1 MNLRLSVSQPTS
13 MYQGK
18 WLTIK
23 NRAMENRI
31 SPTKFIASLS
41 KMRQRSKILLIHFSF
56 FVICISKIYSQQIF
70 KPVPDSLATLYKYD
84 LEKNFFKSEAEF
96 RKYLNNFN
104 NRIVSYKRNLNKQA
118 TVQNLEELIQ
128 ELSQLEYDFR
138 KMDLYLFLQYAT
150 NTTNQ
155 SALVLEDSIYDVML
169 TQRSMYRNY
178 IRAVPHKTLNSVLAL
193 PTMKPY
199 AYYVNGIIN
208 NRIHEL
214 SPSETDLLKSFNY
227 LKNNR
232 YYDNLINSIATDIIY
247 SATDTFDLFNDM
259 KAWQNH
265 PDESVRA
272 EGEQKLY
279 KAYSTVASP
288 LGYQYIQMIK
298 GLNAFSVAK
307 KYKNLIQENCD
318 KLSLYDTTLQTIFR
332 GIEANSSFAKKHSRQ
347 HKNDL
352 KRYSITETTEI
363 LLNSFQELGND
374 YYSQARQLLNPRNG
388 RLDIVG
394 GKNRMGMQGVASVY
408 PIDVSIFYANSYEGY
423 FIDLMLI
430 SHEAGHAVQ
439 ASLMNENKVSLLNGS
454 GPGYFTESFGKF
466 NELLVSYY
474 LYENAKDSIEQNFY
488 LSKYIERL
496 FVLFGS
502 AEEAAIEYNL
512 LQGIIKENITKPSDL
527 DSITFLIG
535 SKYRDYTK
543 TPEQKVFWMRLE
555 TNFKAPMHNINDMVA
570 SLLAIRY
577 FQQFLNDKKSFSAK
591 YNRFLKN
598 GYTDS
603 PSNLLRDFMEINI
616 NDVNFCPDVIEF
628 IKSELLKL
636 NK

>member
-1 MNLRLSVSQPTS
+1 
-13 MYQGK
+13 MYQGRC
-18 WLTIK
+18 LTLK
-23 NRAMENRI
+23 SKKVGNRI
-31 SPTKFIASLS
+31 STTKFIASLS
-41 KMRQRSKILLIHFSF
+41 KTIQRSKILMIHFSF

-70 KPVPDSLATLYKYD
+70 KPVPDSLVNLYKYD

-104 NRIVSYKRNLNKQA
+104 NRIVSYKQNLNKQA
-118 TVQNLEELIQ
+118 TVQNLEELTQ
-128 ELSQLEYDFR
+128 KLSQLEYDFR

-155 SALVLEDSIYDVML
+155 RALVLEDSIYDVML
-169 TQRSMYRNY
+169 IQRNKYRNY
-178 IRAVPHKTLNSVLAL
+178 IKAVPHKTLSSAL
-193 PTMKPY
+193 SLPSMKSY
-199 AYYVNGIIN
+199 SYYISGIIK

-214 SPSETDLLKSFNY
+214 SQSETELLKPFNY
-227 LKNNR
+227 LKSNR
-232 YYDNLINSIATDIIY
+232 YYDNLINLIPTDIIY
-247 SATDTFDLFNDM
+247 SSTDTFDLFNDM

-265 PDESVRA
+265 PNEDIRT

-279 KAYSTVASP
+279 KAYSTVANP
-288 LGYQYIQMIK
+288 LGYHYIQMIK
-298 GLNAFSVAK
+298 GLNAFSVTK
-307 KYKNLIQENCD
+307 KYENLIKENCY
-318 KLSLYDTTLQTIFR
+318 KLSLDDTTLQSIFK
-332 GIEANSSFAKKHSRQ
+332 GIEANSTFARKYSQK
-347 HKNDL
+347 HKNDVR
-352 KRYSITETTEI
+352 RYSITETTKI
-363 LLNSFQELGND
+363 LLSSFQQLGND
-374 YYSQARQLLNPRNG
+374 YYSQARQLLNPHNG

-423 FIDLMLI
+423 YIDLMLI
-430 SHEAGHAVQ
+430 SHEAGHAIQ
-439 ASLMNENKVSLLNGS
+439 ASLMNHNKVSLLNGS

-474 LYENAKDSIEQNFY
+474 LYENAKNSSEQRFY

-512 LQGIIKENITKPSDL
+512 IQGIIAENITKPADL

-543 TPEQKVFWMRLE
+543 TPEQKVFWTMLE
-555 TNFKAPMHNINDMVA
+555 TNFKAPMHNINDMLA
-570 SLLAIRY
+570 SILAIRY
-577 FQQFLNDKKSFSAK
+577 FQQFLNDRKLFSEK

-603 PSNLLRDFMEINI
+603 PSILLNNFMGIDI
-616 NDVNFCPDVIEF
+616 DDVNFCTDVIAF
-628 IKSELLKL
+628 IKSELLKH
-636 NK
+636 NYQNN

>member
-1 MNLRLSVSQPTS
+1 
-13 MYQGK
+13 MYQGRCLALK
-18 WLTIK
+18 LKI
-23 NRAMENRI
+23 MENRI
-31 SPTKFIASLS
+31 AQTKFKATLS
-41 KMRQRSKILLIHFSF
+41 KMSHRSKIILIYFSL

-70 KPVPDSLATLYKYD
+70 KPVPDSLVTLYKYN
-84 LEKNFFKSEAEF
+84 LETNFFNSEAEF
-96 RKYLNNFN
+96 RKYLNNFSN
-104 NRIVSYKRNLNKQA
+104 KIVSYKQNLNKQA
-118 TVQNLEELIQ
+118 TLQNLEELTQ
-128 ELSQLEYDFR
+128 KLSQLEYNFR

-155 SALVLEDSIYDVML
+155 KALVLEDSIYDVML

-178 IRAVPHKTLNSVLAL
+178 IKSTPQRIRNSLLAL
-193 PTMKPY
+193 PSMKQY
-199 AYYVNGIIN
+199 SFYINGIIK

-214 SPSETDLLKSFNY
+214 SQSETDLLKPFTY
-227 LKNNR
+227 LKSNR
-232 YYDNLINSIATDIIY
+232 YYDNLINSIPTDIIY

-265 PDESVRA
+265 PNENVRI

-279 KAYSTVASP
+279 KAYSTVVNP

-298 GLNAFSVAK
+298 GLNAFSVSK
-307 KYKNLIQENCD
+307 KYKNLIEENCD
-318 KLSLYDTTLQTIFR
+318 KLSLYDATLQTIFK
-332 GIEANSSFAKKHSRQ
+332 GIETNSSFARKYSLQ
-347 HKNDL
+347 HKTDVR
-352 KRYSITETTEI
+352 RYSITETTEI
-363 LLNSFQELGND
+363 LLSSFQQLGND
-374 YYSQARQLLNPRNG
+374 YYSQARHLLNPHNG

-423 FIDLMLI
+423 YIDLMLI
-430 SHEAGHAVQ
+430 SHEAGHAIQ

-474 LYENAKDSIEQNFY
+474 LYENAKDSSEQRFY

-512 LQGIIKENITKPSDL
+512 IQGIIAENITKPTDL

-543 TPEQKVFWMRLE
+543 TPEQKVFWTRLE

-577 FQQFLNDKKSFSAK
+577 FQQFLNDKKLFTAK
-591 YNRFLKN
+591 YNRFLNN

-603 PSNLLRDFMEINI
+603 PSNLLNNFMGINI
-616 NDVNFCPDVIEF
+616 DDVNFCTDVIAF
-628 IKSELLKL
+628 IKSELLKH
-636 NK
+636 NYQNN